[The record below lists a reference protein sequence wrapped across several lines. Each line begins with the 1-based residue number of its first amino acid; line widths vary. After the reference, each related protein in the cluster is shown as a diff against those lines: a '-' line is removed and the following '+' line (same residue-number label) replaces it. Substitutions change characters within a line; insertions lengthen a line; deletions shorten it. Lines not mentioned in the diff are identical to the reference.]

1 MIGERTKRRFV
12 LPPVLRLLLINLIE
26 HDVGKNA
33 AALAYYMMFA
43 MFPGLIFLNNLV
55 GLLDLDITAITQ
67 ILYSLLPEDIVGII
81 ETYLSYVANTS
92 SSVLLWFSLVFS
104 IWFPMRVAK
113 GLMNDVRLAYRLG
126 RPRSTVRFMIR
137 QFLYT
142 VVLFVVMALSLF
154 LSAMGEQVI
163 LFFVNLLPEHV
174 FRISAYLLELWHYL
188 RFAVIAVL
196 MFLGLGLLY
205 QLALDERQPILSL
218 LPGIAAAML
227 LWMVGSIVFSFYV
240 EHFANYSLIYGALGA
255 FIVLLLWLYMTALAM
270 IFGAELNAALIFARP
285 FRRRR

>member
-218 LPGIAAAML
+218 LPGIAAAMF